1 MVGCQL
7 IETIPINGLWAGS
20 HSPIPLPLLLWPKA
34 SLKEIP
40 RNTVDTRVA
49 KTGHKGVDVKIPD
62 NKDKENKPEECI
74 LVWRVTSRVILNLQ
88 FNESA
93 KLPWISGSVFDP
105 CTTWPLRCLECQN
118 CLRLPDGLERRADQ
132 SENLMVLENLLKSCI
147 SAGSVPQYNLPCSHT
162 QSTPEKVN
170 TKCLGKV

>member
-1 MVGCQL
+1 MVCGQVHIAL
-7 IETIPINGLWAGS
+7 FHFPFYS
-20 HSPIPLPLLLWPKA
+20 DQRLPWRRFL
-34 SLKEIP
+34 EIP
-40 RNTVDTRVA
+40 WTHRVA

-105 CTTWPLRCLECQN
+105 CTTWPSRCLECQN